1 MEAIGITGVS
11 ALLLIGAVAGF
22 VELIKALFDK
32 NWRTAIII
40 FGSGLVGGLLSLFPE
55 MNFSFLV
62 GIVGGLAASGVI
74 TIGQNIARD
83 GTNVINVNNG
93 QTNNIK

>member
-22 VELIKALFDK
+22 VELVKSLFAK
-32 NWRTAIII
+32 EWRTAIII

-55 MNFSFLV
+55 MEFSFLV

-74 TIGQNIARD
+74 TIGQSIVKD
-83 GTNVINVNNG
+83 TNGATVTV
-93 QTNNIK
+93 TNNK

>member
-1 MEAIGITGVS
+1 MDAIGITGVS
-11 ALLLIGAVAGF
+11 ALLLVGAVAGF
-22 VELIKALFDK
+22 VELVKSLFAK

-40 FGSGLVGGLLSLFPE
+40 VGSGLVGGLLSLFPE

-74 TIGQNIARD
+74 TIGQSIAKD
-83 GTNVINVNNG
+83 TNGATVTVEN
-93 QTNNIK
+93 K